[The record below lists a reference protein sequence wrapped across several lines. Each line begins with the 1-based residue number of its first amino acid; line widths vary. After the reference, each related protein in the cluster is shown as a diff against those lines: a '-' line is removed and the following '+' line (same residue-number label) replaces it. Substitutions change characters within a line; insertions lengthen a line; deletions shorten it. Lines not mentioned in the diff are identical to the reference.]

1 MASLT
6 NNALSNDHDPVE
18 LIGRDITW
26 LKSTGGDFTTNTDM
40 AAALRAISVYA
51 TVEIVG
57 TATSAGC
64 IFGVSGCSSEVA
76 AADATAGSDFVL
88 LEAALDAVKAQAL
101 TIVTISA
108 LTFV

>member
-18 LIGRDITW
+18 LVGRDIVW
-26 LKSTGGDFTTNTDM
+26 LMSTAGDYTTNTKM

-57 TATSAGC
+57 TATAAGC
-64 IFGVSGCSSEVA
+64 MFGVSGCSSEVA

-88 LEAALDAVKAQAL
+88 LENALDVIDAQTL
-101 TIVTISA
+101 TIKTISGIA
-108 LTFV
+108 W